1 MLKNKIISFFV
12 FAIITYSAS
21 FIGSMVTFSSKE
33 PWFSN
38 LNKPI
43 FNPPDWIFAPVWTIL
58 YLFMTIAI
66 WNAWHKNE
74 KNLNLVYL
82 YLVHLFF
89 NATWSIIFFG
99 FNNILLALINLIIL
113 IIFIVLLIL
122 KYKDISKLSVGLMIP
137 YFLWCCFAL
146 LLNGTLLYLN

>member
-12 FAIITYSAS
+12 FGIVTYSAS

-43 FNPPDWIFAPVWTIL
+43 FNPPSWIFPPVWTIL

-66 WNAWHKNE
+66 WNAWHKNK

-82 YLVHLFF
+82 YLIHLFF